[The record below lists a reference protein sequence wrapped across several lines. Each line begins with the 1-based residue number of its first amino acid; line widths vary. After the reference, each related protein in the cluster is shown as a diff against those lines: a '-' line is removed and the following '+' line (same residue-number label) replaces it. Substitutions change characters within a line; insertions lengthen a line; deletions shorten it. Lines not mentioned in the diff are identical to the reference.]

1 MQSAGSP
8 RRPISTGVHSTIEYD
23 SADRLSV
30 RTNATGEATRYIY
43 DILGRVVER
52 RTAGIVTLFEYD
64 ARGHVV
70 SVVSPDAEVRFE
82 RDGRAG

>member
-1 MQSAGSP
+1 M
-8 RRPISTGVHSTIEYD
+8 
-23 SADRLSV
+23 
-30 RTNATGEATRYIY
+30 
-43 DILGRVVER
+43 
-52 RTAGIVTLFEYD
+52 TLFEYD